1 MEGKPIRIAENE
13 NGGTGV
19 SPVQPGGDARPP
31 STDTPLE
38 KLHKG
43 VRDLRAMIIGDAG
56 SGALDV
62 FHQAVEVVAGL
73 GDGDGAD
80 GGLVPELRRIELGD
94 RDIERGAQAVFDAA
108 HNLALVLERVR
119 RFDAEFEGQGG
130 DHEHLQSKSDK
141 TGFRLSALGPGLAR
155 NCSSSAPSLSE
166 SPKPRA

>member
-1 MEGKPIRIAENE
+1 MKMEGRASRPSSRA
-13 NGGTGV
+13 GT
-19 SPVQPGGDARPP
+19 PGSP
-31 STDTPLE
+31 STDTPLQ

-56 SGALDV
+56 GGALDV
-62 FHQAVEVVAGL
+62 FHQAVEVVAGV

-80 GGLVPELRRIELGD
+80 GGLVPEVRRIELGD
-94 RDIERGAQAVFDAA
+94 RDIERGAEAVFDAA